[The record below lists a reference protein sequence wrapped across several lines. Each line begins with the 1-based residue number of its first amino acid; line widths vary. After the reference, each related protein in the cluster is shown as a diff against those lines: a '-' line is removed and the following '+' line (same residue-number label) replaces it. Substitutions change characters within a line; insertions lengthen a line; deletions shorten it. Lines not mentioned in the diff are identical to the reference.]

1 MKNISCLNAIR
12 TVYLF
17 IQYIKTH
24 YSTWNLRLSCFDEF
38 GEFAFIYL
46 YKKLLNISINL
57 QSQYIKAVLVLV
69 QFEYF
74 KLNLLFLKRTRTRT
88 AKYSHTITVNIWTLR
103 KYNLKFTI
111 IIKLHIM
118 YPMLL
123 YYILCM
129 RPGGLLNINSWE

>member
-1 MKNISCLNAIR
+1 MKNISCLNAIG

-46 YKKLLNISINL
+46 YKKLFNISINL

-74 KLNLLFLKRTRTRT
+74 KLDGEFIILEAYTD
-88 AKYSHTITVNIWTLR
+88 AYSEIQPHD
-103 KYNLKFTI
+103 YGQ
-111 IIKLHIM
+111 
-118 YPMLL
+118 Y
-123 YYILCM
+123 
-129 RPGGLLNINSWE
+129 LNVKKI